1 MKLIEGK
8 KYNILGENTYYSV
21 KCDSFCGK
29 TCNCSSKELEYRY
42 LFHIRKSKNVRFD
55 DTCGGTEECT
65 EEEYLNAANKYF
77 KCSKQI
83 Y

>member
-1 MKLIEGK
+1 MKVNGVLTGFVSWNGYFYVIK
-8 KYNILGENTYYSV
+8 KNNTNQKYY
-21 KCDSFCGK
+21 
-29 TCNCSSKELEYRY
+29 
-42 LFHIRKSKNVRFD
+42 KSKNVRFD